1 MWRWAQGQPLE
12 TVLRESD
19 LSPGDFVRWCR
30 QTLDLLDQVQASA
43 GRGSELRSAA
53 GDAIARVRRGVVEY
67 SLGAARTD

>member
-1 MWRWAQGQPLE
+1 VHRWAQGHPLE

-43 GRGSELRSAA
+43 APGSLLRAAA
-53 GDAIARVRRGVVEY
+53 GDAIKRVRRGVVEY
-67 SLGAARTD
+67 SLGTGSG